1 MREHVETKP
10 PVRGER
16 GALVTLNINGMSVK
30 AREGDTILEAAKS
43 VKIKIPYL
51 CIIKGLEPHGGCRLC
66 IVEVAGEDRPVP
78 SCATFVREGMQVTT
92 DSEQLTRLR
101 TTYLELLLSDHNAYC
116 LPPCKYGCP
125 TGVDA
130 PGFLGLITEGDYDE
144 AQRVLKHNLPFPAV
158 VGRICPHPCESQ
170 CRRSEVEEPI
180 SIRLSH
186 RFVGDV
192 AIEKGLRPE
201 EPLPATGKR
210 VAVIGGGPAGLANAY
225 YLALKGH
232 AVTIFEAL
240 PHAGGMLRYG
250 IPEYRLPKRVLD
262 AEMQPLWDMGV
273 ELKTNQALGPDVTIE
288 GLLADGFDAVYL
300 GIGAHESMPM
310 RVEGEDT
317 PGVITVVDFLR
328 EVALGNPP
336 DIRDRVAVIG
346 GGFSAMDAAR
356 VSIRQGARE
365 VTVIYRRTE
374 KEMPAHEIEVR
385 DAREEGVNFVF
396 LAAPVRVEA
405 ENDRVKGIVLQ
416 KMELGEPDA
425 SGRRRPEPVAGS
437 EYLMELDTI
446 IPAIGQ
452 RPRLTYVPAPGSDEC
467 GFLEKETG
475 VKCNRRQ
482 TIEVN
487 PKTYQTGRPEVFAG
501 GDAVTGAATVV
512 QAIGAGKKAA
522 WAMDAF
528 LRGEDLEAYESGLPE
543 FDTPPMIAIPAYRPG
558 KAERQQSENLPA
570 AERLDNFL
578 EVEHGFPEP
587 AARAESNR
595 CLQCICEGVETCKL
609 RRYSINHGLMKE
621 QGNRFTGRQ
630 HIYGRDTTH
639 DFVQRDPNRCIDCA
653 RCVRI
658 CKYVTGS
665 GVYELANRASD
676 TIATPA
682 FDLSLN
688 DTDCV
693 SCGRCA
699 NICPTGALFLRERE
713 LTDWHLDTSR
723 CIFCADCVE
732 VCPSDALATTPAF
745 ELASFGH
752 GDLRCH
758 LLERAHGPDL
768 EPGSWGERDRKK
780 KPEPVATAPA
790 GLKTDLETQLE
801 TQLEAVPG
809 EPSGEPSGEEEGD
822 AK

>member
-1 MREHVETKP
+1 MKERMDTLP
-10 PVRGER
+10 PLR
-16 GALVTLNINGMSVK
+16 GARGSLVNLTINGQQVQ
-30 AREGDTILEAAKS
+30 AREGDTILETAKS

-51 CIIKGLEPHGGCRLC
+51 CIVKGLEPHGGCRLC
-66 IVEVAGEDRPVP
+66 IVEVEGEDRPVP
-78 SCATFVREGMQVTT
+78 SCATYVKEGMNVTT
-92 DSEQLTRLR
+92 ESEQLTRLR
-101 TTYLELLLSDHNAYC
+101 KTYLELLLSDHNAYC

-125 TGVDA
+125 TQVDA

-180 SIRLSH
+180 SIRVSH
-186 RFVGDV
+186 RFVGDI
-192 AIEKGLRPE
+192 AIEKGFRPE
-201 EPLPATGKR
+201 EPEPASGKK
-210 VAVIGGGPAGLANAY
+210 VAVIGAGPAGLANAY

-240 PHAGGMLRYG
+240 PHPGGMLRYG

-262 AEMQPLWDMGV
+262 AELEPLWDMGV
-273 ELKTNQALGPDVTIE
+273 ELKTNQKLGPDFSLNS
-288 GLLADGFDAVYL
+288 LLDEQGFDAVYL
-300 GIGAHESMPM
+300 GIGAHQSMDM
-310 RVEGEDT
+310 RVEGENT

-336 DIRDRVAVIG
+336 DIHEKVAVIG

-356 VSIRQGARE
+356 VSVRQGAKE

-396 LAAPVRVEA
+396 LAAPVKVEE
-405 ENDRVKGIVLQ
+405 ENGRVKGIVLQ

-452 RPRLTYVPAPGSDEC
+452 RPKLTYTESEGGEEC
-467 GFLEKETG
+467 NFVEDGTG
-475 VKCNRRQ
+475 VTCSRWQ
-482 TIEVN
+482 TVEVN
-487 PKTYQTGRPEVFAG
+487 PKTFQTGKPEVFSG

-528 LRGEDLEAYESGLPE
+528 LRGEDLAAYEAGLPE
-543 FDTPPMIAIPAYRPG
+543 MEKPPMIAIPAWRPE
-558 KAERQQSENLPA
+558 KLERQQTGNVAA
-570 AERLDNFL
+570 AERKDNFR
-578 EVEHGFPEP
+578 EVEQGFPEQ
-587 AARAESNR
+587 AAKAEANR
-595 CLQCICEGVETCKL
+595 CLQCICEGVESCKL

-621 QGNRFTGRQ
+621 DGNRFQGEQ

-639 DFVQRDPNRCIDCA
+639 PFVQRDPNRCIDCA
-653 RCVRI
+653 RCVRV
-658 CKYVTGS
+658 CKYITGS
-665 GVYELANRASD
+665 GVYELANRGAD

-682 FDLSLN
+682 FDRSLN
-688 DTDCV
+688 ETDCV

-732 VCPSDALATTPAF
+732 VCPQEALATTPAF
-745 ELASFGH
+745 ELASFEH
-752 GDLRCH
+752 SDLRCH
-758 LLERAHGPDL
+758 LLERARGADL
-768 EPGSWGERDRKK
+768 NPGGWGEKDRPKK
-780 KPEPVATAPA
+780 
-790 GLKTDLETQLE
+790 G
-801 TQLEAVPG
+801 
-809 EPSGEPSGEEEGD
+809 GD
-822 AK
+822 S